1 MNNKLLEPP
10 KGWTKYFF
18 KIPVYFARIGFF
30 GWEKIFGLDW
40 MLLITTGRKSGRK
53 RYSMVDILLYERETD
68 TYYIEVGFG
77 KKSDWYQNIQ
87 TNPIFEAHVYRRKFT
102 AKAEELSVENA
113 ADMMVN
119 FVRRRPLYS
128 KSVMKVVGITIN
140 SESELRGM
148 VSHMIL
154 LAIHPQ
160 K

>member
-10 KGWTKYFF
+10 KGLTKYFF
-18 KIPVYFARIGFF
+18 KIPVYFARIGLF

-40 MLLITTGRKSGRK
+40 MLLITTGRKSGKK
-53 RYSMVDILLYERETD
+53 RYSMVDILLYERDTD

-87 TNPIFEAHVYRRKFT
+87 ANSVFEAQVYRRKFT
-102 AKAEELSVENA
+102 AIAEELSAEKA
-113 ADMMVN
+113 GDMLVN
-119 FVRRRPLYS
+119 FVQKRPVYS
-128 KSVMKVVGITIN
+128 KSVMKVVGITFN

-148 VSHMIL
+148 VSKMIL